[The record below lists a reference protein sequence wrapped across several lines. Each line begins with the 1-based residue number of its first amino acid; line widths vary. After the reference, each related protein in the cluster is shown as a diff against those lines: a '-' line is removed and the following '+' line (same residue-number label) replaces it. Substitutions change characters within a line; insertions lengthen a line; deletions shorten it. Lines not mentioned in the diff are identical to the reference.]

1 MPKAGGYQ
9 AVVIGAS
16 AGGVRALTRILGGLR
31 PDFPLPLVVVQHI
44 SADGA
49 DSLPHH
55 LASVSPLPVREAEEK
70 QAIEP
75 GTVYLAPPDYHLLIE
90 KDRTFS
96 LSQEER
102 VNFSRPSIDVLFE
115 TAAAAYGPRLIGV
128 VLTGANR
135 DGSAGLKQVR
145 EHGGLAIV
153 QDPGEAESDVMPLAA
168 LAVAGADHVAA
179 AAGIAAL
186 LGSLAGGAA

>member
-1 MPKAGGYQ
+1 MHKSGEYQ

-16 AGGVRALTRILGGLR
+16 AGGVRALAGLLGGLR

-44 SADGA
+44 GADGA

-55 LASVSPLPVREAEEK
+55 LAAVSPLPVREAEEK
-70 QAIEP
+70 LAVEP
-75 GTVYLAPPDYHLLIE
+75 GAVYLAPPDYHLLIE

-102 VNFSRPSIDVLFE
+102 VNFVRPSIDVLFE
-115 TAAAAYGPRLIGV
+115 TAAAAYGPRLIGI
-128 VLTGANR
+128 VLTGANH

-153 QDPGEAESDVMPLAA
+153 QDPGDAESDVMPRAA
-168 LAVAGADHVAA
+168 LAVAGADHIVAA
-179 AAGIAAL
+179 ADIADL
-186 LGSLAGGAA
+186 LEGLARGAA

>member
-1 MPKAGGYQ
+1 MPKSGKYQ

-16 AGGVRALTRILGGLR
+16 AGGVRALARILGGLR

-44 SADGA
+44 GADGA

-55 LASVSPLPVREAEEK
+55 LDSLSPLPVREAEEK
-70 QAIEP
+70 EPVEP

-90 KDRTFS
+90 RDRTFS

-102 VNFSRPSIDVLFE
+102 VNFARPSIDVLFE

-135 DGSAGLKQVR
+135 DGSAGLKAVR

-153 QDPGEAESDVMPLAA
+153 QDPGEAESDVMPRAA
-168 LAVAGADHVAA
+168 LAVAGADHVAT

-186 LGSLAGGAA
+186 LVGLAGGAR